1 MNAKSRLDLEK
12 FPRARLALLPTA
24 LESMPNLSRELG
36 GVQLLIKRDDCTG
49 LALGG
54 NKARQ
59 LEFYLGEA
67 LANGCD
73 TVISTGAVQSNFVRM
88 MAAGARKLGLQC
100 HIQLEDRVPD
110 MPEEYHVSGN
120 VLLDQLF
127 GAQLHYYAYG
137 EDEAG
142 ANARLQEI
150 AGELE
155 KTGRRPHVID
165 ITADHAPVGA
175 LGYVDAAQELL
186 RQLEERG
193 INVDVVVLASGG
205 AFTHVGMLVG
215 LRALGC
221 QAQVIGICVR
231 RKASAQRQRVMHM
244 ARMLCEMLGKP
255 NLLTPEDIRV
265 DDAYL
270 GGAYGQVPAATCEAI
285 SLMAQ
290 SEGVL
295 LDPVYTGKAFAGLL
309 GLARQGQLKTGANV
323 IFLHTGGTP
332 ALFAYRQALLRSER
346 AATAARQR

>member
-1 MNAKSRLDLEK
+1 MLEK
-12 FPRARLALLPTA
+12 FPRARLAHVPTA
-24 LESMPNLSRELG
+24 LDPMPNLTRALG
-36 GVQLLIKRDDCTG
+36 GAQLFMKRDDCTG

-127 GAQLHYYAYG
+127 GAQLYRYADG

-142 ANARLQEI
+142 ANARLHEI
-150 AGELE
+150 ASEL
-155 KTGRRPHVID
+155 KKAGRRPYVID

-186 RQLEERG
+186 RQVEERR
-193 INVDVVVLASGG
+193 INIDAVVLASGG

-215 LRALGC
+215 LRALAC

-231 RKASAQRQRVMHM
+231 RKAPAQRQRVMRM
-244 ARMLCEMLGKP
+244 AEMLCEMLEQP
-255 NLLTPEDIRV
+255 NLVTPEDVWV

-270 GGAYGQVPAATCEAI
+270 GAAYGQVPAATREAI

-295 LDPVYTGKAFAGLL
+295 LDPVYTGKAFAGLI
-309 GLARQGQLKTGANV
+309 GVVRQGQLRAGSNV
-323 IFLHTGGTP
+323 IFLHTGGAP
-332 ALFAYRQALLRSER
+332 ALFAYRQALFATER
-346 AATAARQR
+346 VPGAARQR

>member
-24 LESMPNLSRELG
+24 LESMPNLSGELG
-36 GVQLLIKRDDCTG
+36 GVQLFIKRDDCTG

-127 GAQLHYYAYG
+127 GARLHYYAYG

-155 KTGRRPHVID
+155 KAGRRPHVID
-165 ITADHAPVGA
+165 ITADHVPVGA

-186 RQLEERG
+186 RQVEERG

-244 ARMLCEMLGKP
+244 ARTLCEMLGKP
-255 NLLTPEDIRV
+255 NLLTPEDIWV

-270 GGAYGQVPAATCEAI
+270 GSAYGQVPAATREAI

-332 ALFAYRQALLRSER
+332 ALFAYRQALLASER
-346 AATAARQR
+346 AATAARRR

>member
-1 MNAKSRLDLEK
+1 
-12 FPRARLALLPTA
+12 
-24 LESMPNLSRELG
+24 MPNLSGELG
-36 GVQLLIKRDDCTG
+36 GVQLFIKRDDCTG

-127 GAQLHYYAYG
+127 GARLHYYAYG

-155 KTGRRPHVID
+155 KAGRRPHVID
-165 ITADHAPVGA
+165 ITADHVPVGA

-186 RQLEERG
+186 RQVEERG

-255 NLLTPEDIRV
+255 NLLTPEDIWV

-270 GGAYGQVPAATCEAI
+270 GSAYGQVPAATREAI

-332 ALFAYRQALLRSER
+332 ALFAYRQALLASER
-346 AATAARQR
+346 AATAARRR

>member
-1 MNAKSRLDLEK
+1 MLKK
-12 FPRARLALLPTA
+12 FPRARLAQVPTA
-24 LESMPNLSRELG
+24 LEAMPNMTRELG
-36 GVQLLIKRDDCTG
+36 GAQLFIKRDDCTG

-100 HIQLEDRVPD
+100 HIQLEDRVPG

-120 VLLDQLF
+120 VLLDQLL
-127 GAQLHYYAYG
+127 GAQLYRYADG

-142 ANARLQEI
+142 ANARLHEI
-150 AGELE
+150 AREL
-155 KTGRRPHVID
+155 KKGGRRPHVID

-175 LGYVDAAQELL
+175 LGYVDAAEELL
-186 RQLEERG
+186 RQVQQRDIRL
-193 INVDVVVLASGG
+193 DAVVLASGG

-215 LRALGC
+215 LRAFGC
-221 QAQVIGICVR
+221 QAKVIGICVR
-231 RKASAQRQRVMHM
+231 RKAPDQKQRVTRM
-244 ARMLCEMLGKP
+244 AQMLCEMLGRP
-255 NLLTPEDIRV
+255 NLVTPDDVWV
-265 DDAYL
+265 DDSYL
-270 GGAYGQVPAATCEAI
+270 GTAYGRVPAPTREAI

-295 LDPVYTGKAFAGLL
+295 LDPVYTGKAFAGLI
-309 GLARQGQLKTGANV
+309 GLARQKLLKADWNV
-323 IFLHTGGTP
+323 VFLHTGGAP
-332 ALFAYRQALLRSER
+332 ALFAYRQALLTTEGKP
-346 AATAARQR
+346 AVAQQR

>member
-1 MNAKSRLDLEK
+1 MLEK
-12 FPRARLALLPTA
+12 FPRARLAHVPTA
-24 LESMPNLSRELG
+24 LEPMPNLTRELG
-36 GVQLLIKRDDCTG
+36 GVQLFIKRDDCTG

-73 TVISTGAVQSNFVRM
+73 TVISTGAVQSNFVRI

-100 HIQLEDRVPD
+100 HIQLEDRVSD

-127 GAQLHYYAYG
+127 GAQLYRYAQG
-137 EDEAG
+137 EDEVG
-142 ANARLQEI
+142 ANGRLHEI
-150 AGELE
+150 AGELK

-165 ITADHAPVGA
+165 ITADHAPIGA

-186 RQLEERG
+186 RQVEERRMN
-193 INVDVVVLASGG
+193 IDAVVLASGG

-221 QAQVIGICVR
+221 RAQVIGICVR
-231 RKASAQRQRVMHM
+231 RQAAAQKQRVMRM
-244 ARMLCEMLGKP
+244 AQMLCEMLGQP
-255 NLLTPEDIRV
+255 DLVTLDDVWV

-270 GGAYGQVPAATCEAI
+270 GTAYGRVPAATREAI

-309 GLARQGQLKTGANV
+309 GIAREGQLRADSNV
-323 IFLHTGGTP
+323 VFLHTGGAP
-332 ALFAYRQALLRSER
+332 ALFAYREALSATGPVSTTLR
-346 AATAARQR
+346 QQ

>member
-1 MNAKSRLDLEK
+1 MLEK
-12 FPRARLALLPTA
+12 FPRARLAHLPTP
-24 LESMPNLSRELG
+24 LDPMPNLSRVLG
-36 GVQLLIKRDDCTG
+36 SAQLFIKRDDCTG

-88 MAAGARKLGLQC
+88 LAAGARKLGLQC
-100 HIQLEDRVPD
+100 HIQLEDRVPG
-110 MPEEYHVSGN
+110 MPQEYHVSGN

-127 GAQLHYYAYG
+127 GAQLYHYADG

-142 ANARLQEI
+142 ANAHLQEI
-150 AGELE
+150 ARELR
-155 KTGRRPHVID
+155 KAGRRPHVID
-165 ITADHAPVGA
+165 ITADHAPIGA

-186 RQLEERG
+186 RQAEERC
-193 INVDVVVLASGG
+193 INIDTIVLASGG

-215 LRALGC
+215 LRALDC
-221 QAQVIGICVR
+221 KAQVIGVCVR
-231 RKASAQRQRVMHM
+231 RDAAAQRQRVMHM
-244 ARMLCEMLGKP
+244 GQMLCDMLGRP
-255 NLLTPEDIRV
+255 NLITPEDIWL

-270 GGAYGQVPAATCEAI
+270 GASYGRVPTETREAI

-295 LDPVYTGKAFAGLL
+295 LDPVYTGKAFAGLI
-309 GLARQGQLKTGANV
+309 GVARQGRLRAGSNV
-323 IFLHTGGTP
+323 IFLHTGGAP
-332 ALFAYRQALLRSER
+332 ALFAYRHVLLATER
-346 AATAARQR
+346 VATVAPQQ

>member
-1 MNAKSRLDLEK
+1 MLEK
-12 FPRARLALLPTA
+12 FPRARLAHVPTA
-24 LESMPNLSRELG
+24 LDPMPNLTRALNGS
-36 GVQLLIKRDDCTG
+36 QLFMKRDDCTG

-73 TVISTGAVQSNFVRM
+73 AVISTGAVQSNFVRM

-100 HIQLEDRVPD
+100 HIQLEERVPD
-110 MPEEYHVSGN
+110 MPQEYHVSGN

-127 GAQLHYYAYG
+127 GAQLYRYPHG
-137 EDEAG
+137 EDEVG

-150 AGELE
+150 AGELR
-155 KTGRRPHVID
+155 KAGQRPHVID

-175 LGYVDAAQELL
+175 LGYVDAARELL
-186 RQLEERG
+186 QQTEEYH
-193 INVDVVVLASGG
+193 IDVGAVVLASGG

-231 RKASAQRQRVMHM
+231 RKAVAQKQRVLRM
-244 ARMLCEMLGKP
+244 AEMLCEMLAQP
-255 NLLTPEDIRV
+255 NLVTPEDIWV
-265 DDAYL
+265 DDGYL
-270 GGAYGQVPAATCEAI
+270 GSGYGRVPAATREAI
-285 SLMAQ
+285 RLMAE

-295 LDPVYTGKAFAGLL
+295 LDPVYTGKAFAGLISL
-309 GLARQGQLKTGANV
+309 IRQGRLRTGSNV
-323 IFLHTGGTP
+323 VFLHTGGTP
-332 ALFAYRQALLRSER
+332 ALFAYRQALL
-346 AATAARQR
+346 ATE